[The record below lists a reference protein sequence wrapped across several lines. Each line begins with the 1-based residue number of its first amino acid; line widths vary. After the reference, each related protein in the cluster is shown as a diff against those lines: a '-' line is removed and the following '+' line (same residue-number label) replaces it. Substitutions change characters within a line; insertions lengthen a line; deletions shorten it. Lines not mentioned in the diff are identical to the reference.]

1 MRPSGLIDQSKL
13 QTPRTGDK
21 ADQQTDR
28 FLPDLLA
35 RVLSSECDKY
45 QTFPVHDPSS
55 GAIVRA

>member
-1 MRPSGLIDQSKL
+1 MRSSGLIDQSKL
-13 QTPRTGDK
+13 QAPRTGHK

-28 FLPDLLA
+28 FLPDLL
-35 RVLSSECDKY
+35 RRILPSEYDQY